1 MAVMIG
7 SARHDE
13 NGGINGKAGDQ
24 ANGTEVSIQEFYFH
38 KKGWIALRLKDKKLR
53 KKLAQ
58 AMIDACANNHI
69 GYGQNTRYQIFNAFK
84 KYGKIKN
91 IKENVNGDCSE
102 TVRTCLAEIGIEVK
116 DFTTWNE
123 VDALLSTRAFEKTF
137 VVTDPSQLQTGDV
150 LVTRSKGHT
159 AIVTK
164 GANIL
169 SKVIKKNPYRLSQR
183 VIKRNDKGES
193 VKWLQWQLN
202 KKNDSNLKI
211 DGVFGGNTEK
221 AVKSFQRKK
230 KLTVDGIV
238 GENTLKKLK

>member
-1 MAVMIG
+1 ML
-7 SARHDE
+7 
-13 NGGINGKAGDQ
+13 
-24 ANGTEVSIQEFYFH
+24 VSPPFQFDNA
-38 KKGWIALRLKDKKLR
+38 KVR
-53 KKLAQ
+53 KF
-58 AMIDACANNHI
+58 
-69 GYGQNTRYQIFNAFK
+69 QI
-84 KYGKIKN
+84 
-91 IKENVNGDCSE
+91 
-102 TVRTCLAEIGIEVK
+102 AEIGIEVK

-123 VDALLSTRAFEKTF
+123 VDALLSTGAFEKAF
-137 VVTDPSQLQTGDV
+137 VVTDPAQLQTGDV

-169 SKVIKKNPYRLSQR
+169 SKVITKNPYRLSQS

-202 KKNDSNLKI
+202 KKNKSNLTI

-238 GENTLKKLK
+238 GANTLKKLK

>member
-1 MAVMIG
+1 MKNLKVLGIAIVG
-7 SARHDE
+7 SLLLSVNVYAETPSNSGQSQKELNVH
-13 NGGINGKAGDQ
+13 AGVTSSLLDI
-24 ANGTEVSIQEFYFH
+24 VSEAQVDVN
-38 KKGWIALRLKDKKLR
+38 KKEQKYS
-53 KKLAQ
+53 
-58 AMIDACANNHI
+58 I

-123 VDALLSTRAFEKTF
+123 VDALLSTGAFEKTF
-137 VVTDPSQLQTGDV
+137 IVTDPSQLQTGDV

-164 GANIL
+164 GVNIL

-202 KKNDSNLKI
+202 KKNKSNLTI

-238 GENTLKKLK
+238 GANTLKKLK